1 MEFMETTTLIVVDSE
16 NEEFHSSLLC
26 VIKQGSTPAL
36 SPNNT
41 AVTKSRTEEKTTHPS
56 SQATPMNKVTPPS
69 PSNFESSELECS
81 LCFRIFC
88 RPVSTPCGH
97 TYCKS
102 CLLAALK
109 YSPLCPLCRSKLEPA
124 SKHKYAVNIV
134 ISNLLEKHFKEEHEQ
149 REKEEQEDEEQEAL
163 ANVDNSNIELEDYYT
178 RWSNCLIPSV
188 RETCCVL
195 LSCT

>member
-1 MEFMETTTLIVVDSE
+1 METTTLIVVDSE
-16 NEEFHSSLLC
+16 NEEFHSNILC
-26 VIKQGSTPAL
+26 LIKQGSSSAL

-41 AVTKSRTEEKTTHPS
+41 PVTKSRTEDKTTTHQSP
-56 SQATPMNKVTPPS
+56 QTTPMNKVTPTS
-69 PSNFESSELECS
+69 PANFESSELECS

-124 SKHKYAVNIV
+124 SKHKYAINIV
-134 ISNLLEKHFKEEHEQ
+134 ISTLLEKHFKEEHEQ